1 MMDAAAPCHP
11 TEGDMRGMTWM
22 GEPMTEREQ
31 LIYVTAWSDG
41 VLATQPM
48 TAMEL
53 RVGYERPNWAGRPW
67 LFRTRQPVYC
77 PAREKGQGDG

>member
-1 MMDAAAPCHP
+1 MDAEAPCHP

-31 LIYVTAWSDG
+31 LIYRTAWSDG

-67 LFRTRQPVYC
+67 LFRDHHPVSSDTREE
-77 PAREKGQGDG
+77 AE

>member
-1 MMDAAAPCHP
+1 MDAEAPCPP

-31 LIYVTAWSDG
+31 LIYGTAWSDG

-67 LFRTRQPVYC
+67 LFRDHHPVSSDTREE
-77 PAREKGQGDG
+77 AE